1 LETVNVVIQPFGL
14 RATGLKGQTLYEV
27 CRSAGIELTSV
38 CGGLGSCGKC
48 RVVVTG
54 GRMNITG
61 PSETEQEHLS
71 SDELSSGVRLAC
83 QVGVQGAIE
92 ILVPRESAVA
102 RVRLQMEGIERKVKP
117 LPLVKKYF
125 AKLPRPTLG
134 SLEPDLERLR
144 ESLPED
150 KVRRGSLPLEI
161 LRLLPEIL
169 RNANWKITA
178 TVWNKTEILDV
189 EAGDTT
195 NACYGLAV
203 DIGTTKMVC
212 YLVNLTDGKT
222 VTLSSMVNPQILYG
236 EDVIARIAHSLKGEK
251 EKGELQERVLKGVNR
266 LIAECC
272 SKHGIN
278 AGHIYEATMVGNT
291 AMHHLLLGVS
301 PRNLALSPY
310 VPAVKSSLNLKA
322 KDLGLQ
328 VNPHANVYFLPVI
341 AGFVGS
347 DCVADILA
355 SRIFSEEDICLLLDI
370 GTNTEVVVGN
380 KKRLLACSCASG
392 PAFEGAHIKYGMKA
406 SSGAIESAQIDAETL
421 EVRFKTID
429 DREPRGLCGSGI
441 VDIVAGMVRARII
454 DENGTIRHDADTQ
467 RIRVGKSGIRE
478 FIVVQTGEEEAGD
491 IVVTQED
498 MREIQLAKAAIRTG
512 ISILMQ
518 EVNTKLEQIGRVYMA
533 GAFGSYVDP
542 TSARIIGMIPSVPL
556 SIVTSVGNAAGTGAR
571 MALVSSKARRIC
583 ERISRSVEYIEL
595 ATHSNFRSTFAESLR
610 FPHR

>member
-1 LETVNVVIQPFGL
+1 MNVT
-14 RATGLKGQTLYEV
+14 R
-27 CRSAGIELTSV
+27 
-38 CGGLGSCGKC
+38 
-48 RVVVTG
+48 
-54 GRMNITG
+54 

-83 QVGVQGAIE
+83 QVRAQGAIE
-92 ILVPRESAVA
+92 MLVPRESAVA

-125 AKLPRPTLG
+125 IKLQRPTLG

-144 ESLPED
+144 RSLPED
-150 KVRRGSLPLEI
+150 NVRHCSLPLEI
-161 LRLLPEIL
+161 LRLLPEVL
-169 RNANWKITA
+169 RNANWNTTA
-178 TVWNKTEILDV
+178 TVWNKREILDV
-189 EAGDTT
+189 EAGDMT

-222 VTLSSMVNPQILYG
+222 VTVSSMVNPQVLYG
-236 EDVIARIAHSLKGEK
+236 DDVIARIAHALKGEK
-251 EKGELQERVLKGVNR
+251 EKEELQERVLEGVNQ

-278 AGHIYEATMVGNT
+278 ARQIYEATMVGNT

-301 PRNLALSPY
+301 PRHLALSPY
-310 VPAVKSSLNLKA
+310 VPAVKGSLNLKA
-322 KDLGLQ
+322 KELGLQ
-328 VNPHANVYFLPVI
+328 VSPYANVYFLPVI

-355 SRIFSEEDICLLLDI
+355 SRIFREEDICLLLDI

-392 PAFEGAHIKYGMKA
+392 PAFEGAHIKHGMKA
-406 SSGAIESAQIDAETL
+406 SSGAIESVQIDPETL
-421 EVRFKTID
+421 EVRFRTID
-429 DREPRGLCGSGI
+429 DGEPRGLCGSGI

-454 DENGTIRHDADTQ
+454 DENGTIRRDADTA
-467 RIRVGKSGIRE
+467 RIRVSKNGVRE
-478 FIVVQTGEEEAGD
+478 FIVVQTGEEEAED

-498 MREIQLAKAAIRTG
+498 IRKIQLAKAAIRTG

-518 EVNTKLEQIGRVYMA
+518 EMNVELEQIGRVYMA

-542 TSARIIGMIPSVPL
+542 SSARMIGMIPSVPL

-571 MALVSSKARRIC
+571 MALVSSKARRTC

-610 FPHR
+610 FPYR

>member
-1 LETVNVVIQPFGL
+1 
-14 RATGLKGQTLYEV
+14 
-27 CRSAGIELTSV
+27 
-38 CGGLGSCGKC
+38 
-48 RVVVTG
+48 
-54 GRMNITG
+54 
-61 PSETEQEHLS
+61 
-71 SDELSSGVRLAC
+71 
-83 QVGVQGAIE
+83 
-92 ILVPRESAVA
+92 
-102 RVRLQMEGIERKVKP
+102 
-117 LPLVKKYF
+117 
-125 AKLPRPTLG
+125 
-134 SLEPDLERLR
+134 
-144 ESLPED
+144 
-150 KVRRGSLPLEI
+150 
-161 LRLLPEIL
+161 
-169 RNANWKITA
+169 
-178 TVWNKTEILDV
+178 
-189 EAGDTT
+189 
-195 NACYGLAV
+195 
-203 DIGTTKMVC
+203 
-212 YLVNLTDGKT
+212 
-222 VTLSSMVNPQILYG
+222 
-236 EDVIARIAHSLKGEK
+236 
-251 EKGELQERVLKGVNR
+251 
-266 LIAECC
+266 
-272 SKHGIN
+272 
-278 AGHIYEATMVGNT
+278 
-291 AMHHLLLGVS
+291 
-301 PRNLALSPY
+301 
-310 VPAVKSSLNLKA
+310 
-322 KDLGLQ
+322 
-328 VNPHANVYFLPVI
+328 
-341 AGFVGS
+341 
-347 DCVADILA
+347 
-355 SRIFSEEDICLLLDI
+355 LLDI